1 MPDEVRVVIE
11 VSDVVAVVLDY
22 RTPGKTLACLQSLR
36 AEGLVRVVLV
46 ENSEDGGAT
55 LEALRPGL
63 AQLQQQ
69 GLSVEILDEG
79 RNLGFAAGVNLA
91 LRHIQSH
98 GAAPVLLLNSDARL
112 EPGALQA
119 LRAAVAGG
127 ADLAAPLLCSPGHAP
142 MAPVF
147 HYQRYLALLTQRPV
161 WGSFAYI
168 TGACMLLAPSL
179 LRPRLF
185 DEDFFF
191 YGEDVMLGATL
202 AREGRRCVVVPEAH
216 VLHEGSGSARNGSYF
231 YEYHINR
238 GHWLLARKL
247 AQGSGDRLA
256 AQLGRVLALSG
267 RTLLRALRSRS
278 WVPVRAYWRSA
289 IGSPGLVMPEAVR
302 PARHS
307 PPVK

>member
-1 MPDEVRVVIE
+1 MPERTVAVT
-11 VSDVVAVVLDY
+11 DVVAVVLDY
-22 RTPGKTLACLQSLR
+22 RTPAKTLACLQSLR
-36 AEGLVRVVLV
+36 TEGLVRVVLV

-55 LEALRPGL
+55 LAALRPGL
-63 AQLQQQ
+63 DRLQQE
-69 GLSVEILDEG
+69 GLAVEVLDEG

-91 LRHIQSH
+91 LRHVQAQ

-119 LRAAVAGG
+119 LRAAIAGG

-142 MAPVF
+142 MPPVF
-147 HYQRYLALLTQRPV
+147 HYQRYLALLTQQPV

-202 AREGRRCVVVPEAH
+202 AREGRQCVVVPEAR
-216 VLHEGSGSARNGSYF
+216 VLHEGSGSARNGSFF

-247 AQGSGDRLA
+247 ASGWWGRLA
-256 AQLGRVLALSG
+256 ALLGRLLMLSC
-267 RTLLRALRSRS
+267 RALWRSLRS
-278 WVPVRAYWRSA
+278 GSEVPVRAYWRSMTGRPGV
-289 IGSPGLVMPEAVR
+289 ISPESTV
-302 PARHS
+302 ARS
-307 PPVK
+307 RGRLPK

>member
-1 MPDEVRVVIE
+1 MKGRQLSE
-11 VSDVVAVVLDY
+11 VSDVSDVIAVVLDY
-22 RTPGKTLACLQSLR
+22 RTPAKTLACLESLQ
-36 AEGLVRVVLV
+36 AEGLARVVLV

-63 AQLQQQ
+63 ARLQLA
-69 GLSVEILDEG
+69 GLVVEVLDPG

-91 LRHIQSH
+91 LRHVQAQ

-127 ADLAAPLLCSPGHAP
+127 ADLAAPLLCSSSHAA

-147 HYQRYLALLTQRPV
+147 HYQKYLALLTSAPL

-179 LRPRLF
+179 LRPQLF

-191 YGEDVMLGATL
+191 YGEDVMLGAAL
-202 AREGRRCVVVPEAH
+202 AREGRRCVVVHEAR
-216 VLHEGSGSARNGSYF
+216 VQHEGSGSARNGSFF

-238 GHWLLARKL
+238 GHWLLGEKL
-247 AQGSGDRLA
+247 FAGSGRRGVALTGRL
-256 AQLGRVLALSG
+256 LCLS
-267 RTLLRALRSRS
+267 LRAALRSLRMGSRVPLSAFAKATAGYFRRS
-278 WVPVRAYWRSA
+278 RP
-289 IGSPGLVMPEAVR
+289 AVR
-302 PARHS
+302 P
-307 PPVK
+307 